1 MSEGALLDLV
11 TRGKKDAYFIQGARR
26 TWFGSH
32 YEKRSPSTREVIVQ
46 NTTAPAR
53 FNHWV
58 DIDLPRTGDVLMSV
72 DIRIQLPTWLPS
84 NIVAMNKSRGVAIET
99 PGYGS
104 VIYGWT
110 NGIANFLIE
119 RWALFM
125 DNIMLQQGYGTYNDW
140 HPVSDNAQMHAPVIN
155 LSTGTNDYQIK
166 YVQQNA
172 VPGELNFRVPL
183 IGCQQYRD
191 SGFPLSAIKAQ
202 RLYLRIWLNDKADLV
217 QGATTPLL
225 LGGGTIG
232 LNGPPNFITCPAPW
246 GGKKIL
252 VSDSLADINFTD
264 SGEVTLQEYEM
275 GQPNL
280 YGNFTVLHFDP
291 QMSHSIRNSSHS
303 VTYTQQIRH
312 DFTIEDSDWLG
323 TNPIIKK
330 QLEINGLV
338 QRLMIGFIS
347 LEAQKQNEYRNLA
360 PPLGASIADRIF
372 QQEWLES
379 VTLVVNGQERIL
391 PWDPRKFQ
399 NLANNTQLRRDVERD
414 LYFLVFGVS
423 PDLQPAGAF
432 NMDRT
437 QKVTLIL
444 NLTPNLLYST
454 NLPIPTR
461 QTFAW
466 VKGEAWN
473 VLDIVNGV
481 ASVRFNDLT

>member
-84 NIVAMNKSRGVAIET
+84 NIVAMNKTRGVAIET
-99 PGYGS
+99 PGY
-104 VIYGWT
+104 VLPIIYGWT
-110 NGIANFLIE
+110 NGIGNFLIQ

-125 DNIMLQQGYGTYNDW
+125 DNIMLQEGYGTYNDW
-140 HPVSDNAQMHAPVIN
+140 HPISDNAQLHAPVIN
-155 LSTGTNDYQIK
+155 LSTGSNDYPIQN
-166 YVQQNA
+166 VQQNA
-172 VPGELNFRVPL
+172 TPGELNFRVPL

-202 RLYLRIWLNDKADLV
+202 RLYLRIWLNDKSDLV
-217 QGATTPLL
+217 QGATAPV
-225 LGGGTIG
+225 LGEDA
-232 LNGPPNFITCPAPW
+232 PPNYITCPIPW

-252 VSDSLADINFTD
+252 VSDGTLSAINFTD
-264 SGEVTLQEYEM
+264 SGEVTLQDYQM

-280 YGNFTVLHFDP
+280 YANFTVLHFDP
-291 QMSHSIRNSSHS
+291 QMSYTIRNMTHN
-303 VTYTQQIRH
+303 VTFTQQVRYE
-312 DFTIEDSDWLG
+312 FTIEDSDWVG
-323 TNPIIKK
+323 TNPVIKK

-338 QRLMIGFIS
+338 QRLMLGFIS
-347 LEAQKQNEYRNLA
+347 LEAQKQNEYRNLT
-360 PPLGASIADRIF
+360 PPLAASIQDRIF
-372 QQEWLES
+372 QQEWLRS
-379 VTLVVNGQERIL
+379 VTLVVNGQERIH

-399 NLANNTQLRRDVERD
+399 KLANNTQVRRDIERE
-414 LYFLVFGVS
+414 LYLLVLGVS

-444 NLTPNLLYST
+444 NLTPDLLFST
-454 NLPIPTR
+454 KLPTATR

-473 VLDIVNGV
+473 VLDIVDGV
-481 ASVRFNDLT
+481 ATVRFNDLT